1 MSESF
6 IKNKYE
12 AYPTKGDGR
21 CMYWAIINGLLF
33 KNYEKYKTITIQNFL
48 KDILKYMENIL
59 ERVREGIS
67 LNTILNNIVEVSN
80 IESGD
85 IDIPAEEINNY
96 SSTDF
101 NTSLNEVKKALENE
115 LNTTTIPIP
124 IFIICSIYDCRIFV
138 CDELQGITTKYGN
151 GNDNC
156 PTGFDIVIK
165 TNRCH
170 YTSYFRCDT
179 DDCDVRKQNVDIYYN
194 PL

>member
-1 MSESF
+1 MPESF
-6 IKNKYE
+6 MKYKYE

-33 KNYEKYKTITIQNFL
+33 KNYEKYKTITIQNVL
-48 KDILKYMENIL
+48 ENIVEYMENTL
-59 ERVREGIS
+59 VLVREGTS
-67 LNTILNNIVEVSN
+67 LNTIFNNSVQVSN

-85 IDIPAEEINNY
+85 IDIPAEEIINY
-96 SSTDF
+96 SLTDF
-101 NTSLNEVKKALENE
+101 NTSLNEVKKALKNE

-151 GNDNC
+151 GDDNC
-156 PTGFDIVIK
+156 LTGFDIVIK
-165 TNRCH
+165 TNGCH

-179 DDCDVRKQNVDIYYN
+179 NNGDVRKRNVDMYYN
-194 PL
+194 SL